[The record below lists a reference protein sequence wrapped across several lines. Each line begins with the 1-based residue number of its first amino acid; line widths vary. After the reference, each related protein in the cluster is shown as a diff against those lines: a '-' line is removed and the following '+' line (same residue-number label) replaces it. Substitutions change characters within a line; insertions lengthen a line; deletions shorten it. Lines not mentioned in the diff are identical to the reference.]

1 MKVKVSASLM
11 CADLTRLGDEMK
23 KLERGGIDLF
33 HFDIMDGHFVPNL
46 MLGPLILESLR
57 DKTSLPFD
65 AHLQITNPEKYIGR
79 FAEVGSNII
88 SIHVEVCH
96 SLYRVIDVIKEN
108 GMRACVALNPATP
121 LSSIE
126 YVLAEVDMV
135 LLMTVDPGYA
145 GQAFIPAV
153 VPKIKRLREMI
164 EEKKLN
170 IDIEVDGN
178 INEKTVPQ
186 VLSAGANVL
195 VAGTSS
201 IFSGKED
208 LEKATRSFRKICGLD
223 AGK

>member
-1 MKVKVSASLM
+1 MKVKVAASLM
-11 CADLTRLGDEMK
+11 CADLIRLGDEIK
-23 KLERGGIDLF
+23 KLERGGIDFF

-57 DKTSLPFD
+57 DKTSLSFD
-65 AHLQITNPEKYIGR
+65 AHLQITNPEKYIER

-88 SIHVEVCH
+88 SIHVEACH
-96 SLYRVIDVIKEN
+96 SLHRIIDIIKKN
-108 GMRACVALNPATP
+108 GMRVCVALNPVTP

-178 INEKTVPQ
+178 INERTIPQ

-223 AGK
+223 SGK

>member
-1 MKVKVSASLM
+1 
-11 CADLTRLGDEMK
+11 
-23 KLERGGIDLF
+23 
-33 HFDIMDGHFVPNL
+33 
-46 MLGPLILESLR
+46 
-57 DKTSLPFD
+57 
-65 AHLQITNPEKYIGR
+65 
-79 FAEVGSNII
+79 
-88 SIHVEVCH
+88 
-96 SLYRVIDVIKEN
+96 
-108 GMRACVALNPATP
+108 VALNPVTP

-178 INEKTVPQ
+178 INERTIPQ

-223 AGK
+223 SGK

>member
-1 MKVKVSASLM
+1 M
-11 CADLTRLGDEMK
+11 RE
-23 KLERGGIDLF
+23 LERGGIDLF

-65 AHLQITNPEKYIGR
+65 AHLQITNPEKYIQR
-79 FAEVGSNII
+79 FAEVGSDIV

-96 SLYRVIDVIKEN
+96 FLPRVIDMIKKN
-108 GMRACVALNPATP
+108 GMRACVALNPATS
-121 LSSIE
+121 LSTVE

-153 VPKIKRLREMI
+153 VPKIKHLRELM
-164 EEKKLN
+164 EEKKLD

-178 INEKTVPQ
+178 LNEKTVPQ

-208 LEKATRSFRKICGLD
+208 LEKATRTFRKICGLD
-223 AGK
+223 PGK

>member
-1 MKVKVSASLM
+1 MKVKVAASLM
-11 CADLTRLGDEMK
+11 CADLARLGVEMK
-23 KLERGGIDLF
+23 ELERGGIDLF

-65 AHLQITNPEKYIGR
+65 AHLQITNPEKYIDR
-79 FAEVGSNII
+79 FAEVGSNIV
-88 SIHVEVCH
+88 SVHVEVCH
-96 SLYRVIDVIKEN
+96 SLHRVIDVIKN
-108 GMRACVALNPATP
+108 KGMKASVALNPATP
-121 LSSIE
+121 LSSVE

-153 VPKIKRLREMI
+153 VPKIKRLREII

>member
-1 MKVKVSASLM
+1 MKVKIAASLM
-11 CADLTRLGDEMK
+11 CADLTRLGDEVE

-46 MLGPLILESLR
+46 MLGPLILQSLR

-65 AHLQITNPEKYIGR
+65 AHLQITNPEKYIHR
-79 FAEVGSNII
+79 FAKVGSNII

-96 SLYRVIDVIKEN
+96 SLHRVIETIKKN

-121 LSSIE
+121 LSWVE
-126 YVLAEVDMV
+126 CVLPEVDMV

-170 IDIEVDGN
+170 IDVEVDGN
-178 INEKTVPQ
+178 INERTIPQ

-201 IFSGKED
+201 IFRGKED

-223 AGK
+223 PEK